1 MTRFLSLLLFIS
13 LFFGCQQQE
22 KNIPQPTEG
31 TQLHQGT
38 DDEGNA
44 NAREAWFELMH
55 SHAPTTSWQQIE
67 YQNAMDHHLKKQ
79 QAATTRSNGEILANG
94 ALTGRWIEK
103 GNNNQAGSV
112 YETIYDVDTDKIYTV
127 SAGGALWRGNRDGSD
142 WEVVNQDFIFSRWLL
157 ELITLPDGTKRM
169 LALINRA
176 PHYSD
181 DGGITWTA
189 SEGITATDNW
199 GGPKNT
205 VVLKEMDNQ
214 IFCLSK
220 PSFFVNYALY
230 RSIDHG
236 VSFEK
241 IVQFPF
247 NSSDRYAMSTPA
259 NGNAPYVVEKNN
271 AQYATLYKWQTDT
284 ESFDT
289 LAITDQ
295 IDFDNQRANLAGHRS
310 ANETRLYTYGRDNT
324 VKMSTD
330 EGQTWSEQGSMNDS
344 PWAVG
349 FYVSPS
355 NPDFLMTGGL
365 NCYKSY
371 NAGVTWQLQNEWW
384 EYYDDVPG
392 KLHADIM
399 SFNEFTDINGNTFQ
413 LISNHGGLSIS
424 YDNLATT
431 QNIGR
436 LGLNVNQFYDVRTDP
451 LNPIYIYAGSQ
462 DQGFQ
467 RGIDFVDDNII
478 GMEQVISGD
487 YGHLAFSE
495 NNQRLWTVYPGGDI
509 YYYNQPQTGYSTA
522 YYSLQSDNETV
533 WITPTMESPNT
544 SANEIYLAGGNSN
557 GGSGSYIIKLEE
569 NNGVITPTNL
579 PFNFLPDA
587 GGEVSAMRFSPLN
600 PNRWYVGTT
609 NGRFFT
615 SEDAGQTWEQTLNF
629 LPDGHYLY
637 GQAIL
642 PSSQNPDRVYY
653 AGSGYDN
660 PPVFVSNDNGAS
672 FENISNGLPSTL
684 VFELVANPDESLIFA
699 ATEAGPFVYV
709 AEENEWFDMRGE
721 DAPTQTYWSVE
732 YLAATE
738 TIRFGTYGRGIWDF
752 KIEEVTSTN
761 PTEIAAINFKVF
773 PNPTTDILT
782 VEINE
787 TTDSDLVINIF
798 DLTGKAI
805 SKDDFSVT
813 VNTQFSKEF
822 NLENIPTGSYVVE
835 VINGNRRSTQKVVKR

>member
-1 MTRFLSLLLFIS
+1 MNRILSFFIIIFLIS
-13 LFFGCQQQE
+13 SCQAPE
-22 KNIPQPTEG
+22 KKFPQPTEG
-31 TQLHQGT
+31 TQLHNGT

-55 SHAPTTSWQQIE
+55 RHAPTTSWQQLE
-67 YQNAMDHHLKKQ
+67 YQNAMAHHLKKQ
-79 QAATTRSNGEILANG
+79 ASATTRTDGEILANG

-103 GNNNQAGSV
+103 GNINQAGSV
-112 YETIYDVDTDKIYTV
+112 YETVYDVETDKIYTV
-127 SAGGALWRGNRDGSD
+127 SAGGTLWRGNRTGSE
-142 WEVVNQDFIFSRWLL
+142 WEVINQDFKFSRWLL
-157 ELITLPDGTKRM
+157 EMITLPDGTKRM
-169 LALINRA
+169 LALINRV

-181 DGGITWTA
+181 DGGLTWTA
-189 SEGITATDNW
+189 SEGITSTDNW

-205 VVLKEMDNQ
+205 VVLKEMNNQ

-230 RSIDHG
+230 RSTDHG

-241 IVQFPF
+241 IAQFPF
-247 NSSDRYAMSTPA
+247 NDSDRYAMTKPS
-259 NGNAPYVVEKNN
+259 NGNAPYVIEKNN
-271 AQYATLYKWQTDT
+271 TQYGTLYKWQTDT
-284 ESFDT
+284 ELLDT
-289 LAITDQ
+289 LIISDQ
-295 IDFDNQRANLAGHRS
+295 FDFDDKRANLAGHTS
-310 ANETRLYTYGRDNT
+310 TNGTRLYAFGRDNL
-324 VKMSTD
+324 VKMSED
-330 EGQTWSEQGSMNDS
+330 EGQTWTTQGLIPDG

-349 FYVSPS
+349 LYVSPS
-355 NPDFLMTGGL
+355 NPDFIMTGGL

-371 NAGVTWQLQNEWW
+371 DAGVTWELQNQWW

-392 KLHADIM
+392 KLHADMM

-424 YDNLATT
+424 YDNFATT
-431 QNIGR
+431 ENIGT

-467 RGIDFVDDNII
+467 RGIDFVADDAIS
-478 GMEQVISGD
+478 MEQVISGD

-509 YYYNQPQTGYSTA
+509 YYYDQPQTGYSTA
-522 YYSLQSDNETV
+522 FYGLDSEHETV

-544 SANEIYLAGGNSN
+544 EANEIFLAGGNAN
-557 GGSGSYIIKLEE
+557 GGNGSFIIKLEE
-569 NNGVITPTNL
+569 QNGIITATNL
-579 PFNFLPDA
+579 PFDFRPDS

-600 PNRWYVGTT
+600 PDRWYVGTT

-615 SEDAGQTWEQTLNF
+615 SVDAGQTWEQTLNF
-629 LPDGHYLY
+629 LPGGNFLY

-642 PSSQNPDRVYY
+642 PSTQNPDRVYY

-660 PPVFVSNDNGAS
+660 PAAFVSNDNGVS
-672 FENISNGLPSTL
+672 FQAISNGLPPTL
-684 VFELVANPDESLIFA
+684 IFELVANPDESLIFA

-709 AEENEWFDMRGE
+709 VAENEWFDMRGD

-732 YLAATE
+732 YLAASE

-752 KIEEVTSTN
+752 KIEEVTNIFTTDY
-761 PTEIAAINFKVF
+761 PAIDFTVF
-773 PNPTTDILT
+773 PNPIADILT

-787 TTDSDLVINIF
+787 TTAADLSISIF
-798 DLTGKAI
+798 DLSGKVV
-805 SKDDFSVT
+805 SNDKFSVA
-813 VNTQFSKEF
+813 VNTPFSKEF
-822 NLENIPTGSYVVE
+822 NLKNIPAGSYVVE
-835 VINGNRRSTQKVVKR
+835 VINGNHRSTKKVVKQ

>member
-1 MTRFLSLLLFIS
+1 MTKFLSFFLFLS
-13 LFFGCQQQE
+13 LFFGCQNQ
-22 KNIPQPTEG
+22 KKHTPQPSEG

-55 SHAPTTSWQQIE
+55 RHAPTTSWQQLE
-67 YQNAMDHHLKKQ
+67 YQNAMEHHLKKQ
-79 QAATTRSNGEILANG
+79 QAAATRSDGEILANG

-103 GNNNQAGSV
+103 GNTNQAGSV
-112 YETIYDVDTDKIYTV
+112 YETVYDADTDKIYTV
-127 SAGGALWRGNRDGSD
+127 SAGGTLWRGNRNGTD
-142 WEVVNQDFIFSRWLL
+142 WEVINQDFQFSRWLL
-157 ELITLPDGTKRM
+157 EMIILPDGTKRM
-169 LALINRA
+169 LALLNRA

-181 DGGITWTA
+181 DGGLSWTA
-189 SEGITATDNW
+189 SEGITSTDNW

-230 RSIDHG
+230 RSIDQG

-247 NSSDRYAMSTPA
+247 NNSDRYAMVNPI
-259 NGNAPYVVEKNN
+259 NGSAPYVVEKNN

-289 LAITDQ
+289 LVITDQ
-295 IDFDNQRANLAGHRS
+295 IDFDNQRANLAEHS
-310 ANETRLYTYGRDNT
+310 STSQTRLYTYGRDNI

-330 EGQTWSEQGSMNDS
+330 EGQSWSVQGTIPDG

-349 FYVSPS
+349 LYVSPS
-355 NPDFLMTGGL
+355 DPNFLMTGGL

-371 NAGVTWQLQNEWW
+371 DAGVTWELQNEWW

-392 KLHADIM
+392 KLHADMM
-399 SFNEFTDINGNTFQ
+399 SFNEFTDINNNTFQ

-424 YDNLATT
+424 YDNFTT
-431 QNIGR
+431 TENIGTE
-436 LGLNVNQFYDVRTDP
+436 GLNVNQFYDVRTDP

-467 RGIDFVDDNII
+467 RGIDFVADNAIN
-478 GMEQVISGD
+478 MEQVISGD

-495 NNQRLWTVYPGGDI
+495 NNQRLWTVYPGGAI

-522 YYSLQSDNETV
+522 YYELASNDETV

-544 SANEIYLAGGNSN
+544 AANEIYLAGGNAN
-557 GGSGSYIIKLEE
+557 GGSGSYVIKLEE
-569 NNGVITPTNL
+569 ANGNITATNL

-637 GQAIL
+637 GQSIL
-642 PSSQNPDRVYY
+642 PSSQDPNRVYY

-660 PPVFVSNDNGAS
+660 PPVFVSYDNGGS
-672 FENISNGLPSTL
+672 FENISNGLPPTL

-709 AEENEWFDMRGE
+709 AQENEWFDMRGN

-752 KIEEVTSTN
+752 KMEEVTSTN
-761 PTEIAAINFKVF
+761 PTEIAAVDFKVF
-773 PNPTTDILT
+773 PNPTADILT

-787 TTDSDLVINIF
+787 TTASDLSVSIF
-798 DLTGKAI
+798 DLSGKTV
-805 SKDDFSVT
+805 KTTDFSVSL
-813 VNTQFSKEF
+813 NTPFSKEF

-835 VINGNRRSTQKVVKR
+835 VINGNRRSTKKIVKR